1 MFTIP
6 DTFTKRMHE
15 LYGMQ
20 GEAWSEALPS
30 LIADCANRFGFSPET
45 PFSNLS
51 YNFVLRAKL
60 SDGKPAVLK
69 SSFLKDELSREV
81 SVLRAYEGRG
91 AIRVLD
97 ADEDWGMA
105 LLEGADPGTPLS
117 AITDDAMAT
126 DIFCQVFHR
135 LHLPVPTGSVYPSM
149 KQYFAAI
156 ERYRERFDDGNAAAP
171 LPESWVEN
179 AEECLVY
186 LIMTTTENL
195 LLHGDLHHDNILR
208 QGEKQW
214 VVIDPKGIIG
224 DIHFD
229 TIQYL
234 LNYMDRGGDRE
245 QVLRGRIAL
254 MADRLG
260 LDPRRIAMWGVV
272 RGVLEACW
280 TIEGGGTDWHRG
292 IQLTELFAKCLD

>member
-91 AIRVLD
+91 R
-97 ADEDWGMA
+97 
-105 LLEGADPGTPLS
+105 
-117 AITDDAMAT
+117 
-126 DIFCQVFHR
+126 F
-135 LHLPVPTGSVYPSM
+135 VYWM
-149 KQYFAAI
+149 LTRI
-156 ERYRERFDDGNAAAP
+156 GGWLCWRERTLGHR
-171 LPESWVEN
+171 
-179 AEECLVY
+179 CRR
-186 LIMTTTENL
+186 
-195 LLHGDLHHDNILR
+195 LR
-208 QGEKQW
+208 MMRW
-214 VVIDPKGIIG
+214 
-224 DIHFD
+224 
-229 TIQYL
+229 
-234 LNYMDRGGDRE
+234 
-245 QVLRGRIAL
+245 
-254 MADRLG
+254 
-260 LDPRRIAMWGVV
+260 RRIS
-272 RGVLEACW
+272 
-280 TIEGGGTDWHRG
+280 
-292 IQLTELFAKCLD
+292 FAKYFTAFIFLCQRVVYTLL